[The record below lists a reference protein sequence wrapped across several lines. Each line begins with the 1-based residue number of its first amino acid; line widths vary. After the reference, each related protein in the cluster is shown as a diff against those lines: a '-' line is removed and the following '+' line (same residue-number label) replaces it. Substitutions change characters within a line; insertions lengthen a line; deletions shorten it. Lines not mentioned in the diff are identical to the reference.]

1 MIVKYFLRPLH
12 QLLGLGN
19 TAFDM
24 LKADG
29 IDKAVTDALIY
40 HEFHIQIGFAA
51 KAAFPIKLVNRF
63 LASDGAEDRD
73 SAEFINM
80 VVYGLH
86 TDRTHI
92 CDKEAGVKGT

>member
-51 KAAFPIKLVNRF
+51 KAAFSIKLVNRF
-63 LASDGAEDRD
+63 LASDGAEIWWYTGCIPI
-73 SAEFINM
+73 EPIFVIKK
-80 VVYGLH
+80 L
-86 TDRTHI
+86 
-92 CDKEAGVKGT
+92 E